1 MSLSG
6 ISYGVG
12 IVAFIA
18 GVALVFA
25 PSILRKV
32 NDISAKSVMKIDT
45 LTFAYRI
52 WVGVSL
58 LAASAFML
66 FMAYKNR

>member
-1 MSLSG
+1 MSMSSL
-6 ISYGVG
+6 SYGVG
-12 IVAFIA
+12 ILAFIA

-32 NDISAKSVMKIDT
+32 NDISAKSVTKIDT

-52 WVGVSL
+52 WVGAL
-58 LAASAFML
+58 LLIVSAFML
-66 FMAYKNR
+66 FMAYRK

>member
-1 MSLSG
+1 MSMSSL
-6 ISYGVG
+6 SYGVG
-12 IVAFIA
+12 ILAFIA

-32 NDISAKSVMKIDT
+32 NDISAKSVTKIDT

-52 WVGVSL
+52 WVGAL
-58 LAASAFML
+58 LLIVSAFM
-66 FMAYKNR
+66 FFIAYRK

>member
-1 MSLSG
+1 MSMSSL
-6 ISYGVG
+6 SYGVG
-12 IVAFIA
+12 IIALIA

-32 NDISAKSVMKIDT
+32 NDISAKSVTKIDT

-52 WVGVSL
+52 WIGVLL
-58 LAASAFML
+58 LATSAFML
-66 FMAYKNR
+66 LVAYRK

>member
-1 MSLSG
+1 MSLSS
-6 ISYGVG
+6 ISYGIG

-32 NDISAKSVMKIDT
+32 NDISAKSVTKIDT
-45 LTFAYRI
+45 LTFTYRI
-52 WVGVSL
+52 WVGAAL
-58 LAASAFML
+58 LIASAFM
-66 FMAYKNR
+66 FFIAYRK

>member
-1 MSLSG
+1 MSMSSLS
-6 ISYGVG
+6 YTVG

-32 NDISAKSVMKIDT
+32 NDISAKSVTKIDT
-45 LTFAYRI
+45 LTFTYRI
-52 WVGVSL
+52 WVGVAL
-58 LAASAFML
+58 LIASAFM
-66 FMAYKNR
+66 FFVAYRK

>member
-1 MSLSG
+1 MSMSSL
-6 ISYGVG
+6 SYGVG
-12 IVAFIA
+12 ILALIA

-32 NDISAKSVMKIDT
+32 NDISAKSVIKIDT

-58 LAASAFML
+58 LIASAFML
-66 FMAYKNR
+66 FMAYRK